1 MTNRT
6 NDVDILIVGAGPVG
20 LFLANECA
28 RRGLRFRIIEARA
41 AQSVHSKALAIF
53 PRTLEIFDMAGL
65 VAPFLQAAN
74 PVTSVAV
81 ISHQRRLA
89 HMAFAPEE
97 SPYRF
102 IAMVPQD
109 VTEKLLVAELV
120 SRGVEVEYNT
130 SFVSAKQQ
138 NSGVL
143 VTLERGGDR
152 AELRASF
159 VVGCDGAHSAV
170 RHELGLTFEGAEY
183 ESSFLLADVETNT
196 ALPGDELVLCP
207 SEHGPLA
214 IFPMSATRRRIV
226 AMIQHAEGDAPSLQL
241 VQTILDQRGPRGVQA
256 CSLHWSSHFRI
267 HHRSVS
273 QLRAGRIFLA
283 GDAAH
288 IHSPFGGQGMNT
300 GLHDVWNLAWKLD
313 LFLRGQG
320 SEQLLDS
327 YSAERIPVIRSVID
341 TTDTLTKVMGTPN
354 KLTQLLRD
362 AVIPMVSRLAPFQH
376 AFVQRLSE
384 LDIAYPSSP
393 IVEGPGGRYFDD
405 SMRGGRDVGRRFV
418 LLADRKLATGGAARQ
433 LAEDFGGLVELRE
446 SRGAGGVTLVR
457 PDGYTAFRD
466 PNAGNTAALGTVR
479 SLLAHQI
486 RSVSSLVKGT

>member
-1 MTNRT
+1 
-6 NDVDILIVGAGPVG
+6 
-20 LFLANECA
+20 
-28 RRGLRFRIIEARA
+28 
-41 AQSVHSKALAIF
+41 
-53 PRTLEIFDMAGL
+53 
-65 VAPFLQAAN
+65 
-74 PVTSVAV
+74 
-81 ISHQRRLA
+81 
-89 HMAFAPEE
+89 
-97 SPYRF
+97 
-102 IAMVPQD
+102 
-109 VTEKLLVAELV
+109 
-120 SRGVEVEYNT
+120 
-130 SFVSAKQQ
+130 
-138 NSGVL
+138 
-143 VTLERGGDR
+143 
-152 AELRASF
+152 
-159 VVGCDGAHSAV
+159 
-170 RHELGLTFEGAEY
+170 
-183 ESSFLLADVETNT
+183 
-196 ALPGDELVLCP
+196 
-207 SEHGPLA
+207 
-214 IFPMSATRRRIV
+214 
-226 AMIQHAEGDAPSLQL
+226 MIQHAEGDAPSLQL